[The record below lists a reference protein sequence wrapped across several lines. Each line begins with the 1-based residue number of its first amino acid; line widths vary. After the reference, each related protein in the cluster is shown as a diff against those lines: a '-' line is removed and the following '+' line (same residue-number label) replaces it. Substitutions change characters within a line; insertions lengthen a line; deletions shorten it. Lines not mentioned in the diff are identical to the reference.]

1 MREVIFYLAMIIE
14 IAYVFMSQVPKKL
27 ENKYLLIGT
36 AFICA
41 SDFTYH
47 IGYNAINMSVS
58 ALSGTIAI
66 SIFLISFVVGVITK
80 RIDFED
86 LFFSLFMEL
95 FLPLLTM
102 LLTKSYELMIFV
114 IIAVVG
120 LGMIKI
126 FMAHKEKN
134 NRQEREK
141 GMINEKKL
149 KKELQKEIET
159 IRERKITVK
168 LSDADCDRLARKC
181 GEHGLTIGELIEN
194 FVGDLVGGTYCNGS
208 DERDY
213 ADQWF
218 ERCWFGM
225 FPEPTLLN
233 HLLNLGYEPEH
244 YLDMLENVETIKS
257 DIEITKQNIAEP
269 SDEWKDIV
277 YHKYNDD
284 RTSYE
289 CVPCYNSVD
298 EYIAS
303 EKEDLESYKADL
315 EEALEELKD
324 MRADWKPEKEPNMDE
339 EIELIKKWVKERED
353 FINE

>member
-1 MREVIFYLAMIIE
+1 
-14 IAYVFMSQVPKKL
+14 MSWGEEQK
-27 ENKYLLIGT
+27 
-36 AFICA
+36 
-41 SDFTYH
+41 
-47 IGYNAINMSVS
+47 
-58 ALSGTIAI
+58 
-66 SIFLISFVVGVITK
+66 
-80 RIDFED
+80 
-86 LFFSLFMEL
+86 
-95 FLPLLTM
+95 
-102 LLTKSYELMIFV
+102 
-114 IIAVVG
+114 
-120 LGMIKI
+120 
-126 FMAHKEKN
+126 
-134 NRQEREK
+134 
-141 GMINEKKL
+141 
-149 KKELQKEIET
+149 KEIET

-194 FVGDLVGGTYCNGS
+194 FVGDLVGGTYSNGS

-324 MRADWKPEKEPNMDE
+324 MRADWKPEKEPNMNE

-353 FINE
+353 FMNRTRPKQIVIRVSEEELAQIKEKVEQSGKSQQQYIIEALTQSNIVNTDGIKELIPELKRVGNNLNQKRS

>member
-1 MREVIFYLAMIIE
+1 
-14 IAYVFMSQVPKKL
+14 MSWGEEQ
-27 ENKYLLIGT
+27 
-36 AFICA
+36 
-41 SDFTYH
+41 
-47 IGYNAINMSVS
+47 
-58 ALSGTIAI
+58 
-66 SIFLISFVVGVITK
+66 
-80 RIDFED
+80 
-86 LFFSLFMEL
+86 
-95 FLPLLTM
+95 
-102 LLTKSYELMIFV
+102 
-114 IIAVVG
+114 
-120 LGMIKI
+120 
-126 FMAHKEKN
+126 
-134 NRQEREK
+134 
-141 GMINEKKL
+141 
-149 KKELQKEIET
+149 QKEIET

-181 GEHGLTIGELIEN
+181 GKHGLTIGELIEN
-194 FVGDLVGGTYCNGS
+194 FVGDLVGGTYS
-208 DERDY
+208 
-213 ADQWF
+213 
-218 ERCWFGM
+218 
-225 FPEPTLLN
+225 

-284 RTSYE
+284 FTSYE

-324 MRADWKPEKEPNMDE
+324 MRADWKPEKEPNMNE